1 VKPTARARV
10 GWLAAWRRTADV
22 TLHRKHVNMADLF
35 AIRMRGQDTAKA
47 LDIHDIAL

>member
-1 VKPTARARV
+1 VKPAARAHV

-35 AIRMRGQDTAKA
+35 AIRTKA
-47 LDIHDIAL
+47 QEIAEALYIHDIPL